1 MTPGNPLDE
10 QGTIAHL
17 QNAIP
22 ISYNTFFCKILIQN
36 RKVIIYTK
44 PIGIYEKV
52 LPRMREQK
60 ERLENCR
67 SVKGESIGCV

>member
-10 QGTIAHL
+10 QGMIAHL
-17 QNAIP
+17 LNAIP

-36 RKVIIYTK
+36 RKVLIDSKHTC
-44 PIGIYEKV
+44 IYEKV
-52 LPRMREQK
+52 LQGLREQK